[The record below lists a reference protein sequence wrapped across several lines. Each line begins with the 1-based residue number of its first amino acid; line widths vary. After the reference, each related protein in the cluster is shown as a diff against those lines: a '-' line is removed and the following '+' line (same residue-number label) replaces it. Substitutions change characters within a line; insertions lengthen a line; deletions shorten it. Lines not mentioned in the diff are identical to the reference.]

1 LINNY
6 FSQQVTYEQGKAL
19 ADEND
24 MKFCEVS
31 AKENIGIE
39 QAFLVTTT
47 DVLASPNFI
56 KKTEHSHMK
65 MKENKKGDD
74 NKKGGCC

>member
-1 LINNY
+1 
-6 FSQQVTYEQGKAL
+6 L
-19 ADEND
+19 ADENSL
-24 MKFCEVS
+24 KFFEVS

-39 QAFLVTTT
+39 QAFLATTT

-56 KKTEHSHMK
+56 KKAEHSHMK

-74 NKKGGCC
+74 HKKNGCC